1 MQRRRSPEN
10 ASLRSDGI
18 QPHSYC
24 LTECLLALPCDKS
37 CPGTV
42 VTTAL
47 GLEQLELAKGVP
59 VILAVTSP
67 FQAAVCLG
75 FFSGTN
81 ISSNCF
87 QLMWLLRAAL
97 RKLGARLRVRYS
109 RQVTAEGLLG
119 LQFPSAHLRQEHQ
132 IKWSWWLLFQ
142 NKPLVCSTLTRIKL
156 VFSQNSGRPEMLA

>member
-1 MQRRRSPEN
+1 MPNFESHYLKANKILTECKILVCDFCDLSPELPMQRRRSPEN

-67 FQAAVCLG
+67 F
-75 FFSGTN
+75 
-81 ISSNCF
+81 
-87 QLMWLLRAAL
+87 
-97 RKLGARLRVRYS
+97 
-109 RQVTAEGLLG
+109 
-119 LQFPSAHLRQEHQ
+119 
-132 IKWSWWLLFQ
+132 
-142 NKPLVCSTLTRIKL
+142 
-156 VFSQNSGRPEMLA
+156 